1 MSWLL
6 DTVRCAYFSDAP
18 VSPKQR
24 HRALERPNVTSGTPT
39 IRHVSVG
46 PLTLVSFMGWAS
58 NASDERRTYAF
69 ARDSIRARASSNSL
83 SVVTRIVMP
92 AGIVRDQAKSNVASS
107 H

>member
-1 MSWLL
+1 
-6 DTVRCAYFSDAP
+6 
-18 VSPKQR
+18 
-24 HRALERPNVTSGTPT
+24 
-39 IRHVSVG
+39 
-46 PLTLVSFMGWAS
+46 MGWAS